1 MRINVSAILL
11 ALAFFAALL
20 VLVVP
25 VSAAYNATT
34 ITHINTLGAAT
45 PFDIWIFAQIL
56 GWLLFFVSLTPSQES
71 GELER
76 NAMISV
82 LAWIPIGFTA
92 YASFAVDRLT
102 STGIVGSDVIESHTL
117 YSFDVLG
124 VLYGIFFV
132 IAIVNTVR
140 IVALHRA
147 LRLQSDDG
155 GSGGMSRGQG
165 EIR

>member
-11 ALAFFAALL
+11 ALAIFAALL
-20 VLVVP
+20 VLVAP
-25 VSAAYNATT
+25 VSAQYNATT
-34 ITHINTLGAAT
+34 ITHINTLGTAT
-45 PFDIWIFAQIL
+45 PFDIWMFAQIL
-56 GWLLFFVSLTPSQES
+56 GWLLFFVSLTPAQES

-102 STGIVGSDVIESHTL
+102 STNIVVGTDVIESHTL

-132 IAIVNTVR
+132 IAIVNTIR

-147 LRLQSDDG
+147 LRLQSDES
-155 GSGGMSRGQG
+155 SGMGRGQDS
-165 EIR
+165 I